1 MKPQDPNSQPKNK
14 PQNLVNLPEHIIK
27 TATMWTLSSAYV
39 ISLILGNCLER
50 ITRETDTLT
59 ENKVARHQTPVHER
73 VGGGGALGTIRGL
86 LERCTVGLTP
96 NEASELSQ

>member
-1 MKPQDPNSQPKNK
+1 
-14 PQNLVNLPEHIIK
+14 
-27 TATMWTLSSAYV
+27 MWTLSSAYA

-50 ITRETDTLT
+50 INRETETFLLGTRPHAT
-59 ENKVARHQTPVHER
+59 EPLFMK
-73 VGGGGALGTIRGL
+73 GWGGALGTIRGL